1 MENIHRLRTEALVD
15 LLSFKTDAYYRMQA
29 MGATQEEFAK
39 CKLLIRA
46 IQKEIDLRKK
56 RDTNL
61 NPSNEEIL
69 AE

>member
-1 MENIHRLRTEALVD
+1 
-15 LLSFKTDAYYRMQA
+15 

-39 CKLLIRA
+39 CKLLLRA
-46 IQKEIDLRKK
+46 IQKEINLRKNQ
-56 RDTNL
+56 DTNL